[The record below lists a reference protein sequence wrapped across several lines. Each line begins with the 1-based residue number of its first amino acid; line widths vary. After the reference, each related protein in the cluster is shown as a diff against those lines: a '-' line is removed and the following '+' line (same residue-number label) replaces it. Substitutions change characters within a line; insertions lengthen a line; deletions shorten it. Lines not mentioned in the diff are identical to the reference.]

1 MHAKKVLKG
10 QIWRSEETGEL
21 YLVTLLYEE
30 ALISY
35 AVLRSLS
42 PKAAEANKRG
52 RVVRTASAETISG
65 FRIADR
71 L

>member
-30 ALISY
+30 
-35 AVLRSLS
+35 VLFLCRFEI
-42 PKAAEANKRG
+42 P
-52 RVVRTASAETISG
+52 
-65 FRIADR
+65 
-71 L
+71 